1 MQLLLGS
8 LITPHVFVR
17 STLLEG
23 LDAEF
28 ELEKYSKEL
37 FVVAHDNDQ
46 NCREIA
52 QTIWDDNE
60 LKVEDASNLL
70 SLFGNS
76 DAGLRNSIAHA
87 YVDACQQTS
96 LNIQE
101 LFALYEEKKDP
112 PAPKLDQF
120 GLVIKST
127 IDNRDRWEER
137 STVAIALK
145 LLAPLYTEAHV
156 KQLFEFLV
164 ETCDKDELVAQEL
177 QDAGVEAIK
186 LHGASNVEVLIPIF
200 ENSLA
205 KTSKESV
212 VVLYGTLARDLD
224 KNDPRLKIIIDRLM
238 KSLDT
243 PAVQYA
249 VSECI
254 APLVVAMDNL
264 PQVFDELFEKL
275 FTAKKCHRVEVQH
288 MVSLGWLKVAV

>member
-1 MQLLLGS
+1 M
-8 LITPHVFVR
+8 
-17 STLLEG
+17 
-23 LDAEF
+23 
-28 ELEKYSKEL
+28 
-37 FVVAHDNDQ
+37 
-46 NCREIA
+46 
-52 QTIWDDNE
+52 
-60 LKVEDASNLL
+60 
-70 SLFGNS
+70 
-76 DAGLRNSIAHA
+76 
-87 YVDACQQTS
+87 
-96 LNIQE
+96 
-101 LFALYEEKKDP
+101 
-112 PAPKLDQF
+112 
-120 GLVIKST
+120 IKST

>member
-1 MQLLLGS
+1 M
-8 LITPHVFVR
+8 
-17 STLLEG
+17 
-23 LDAEF
+23 
-28 ELEKYSKEL
+28 
-37 FVVAHDNDQ
+37 
-46 NCREIA
+46 
-52 QTIWDDNE
+52 
-60 LKVEDASNLL
+60 
-70 SLFGNS
+70 
-76 DAGLRNSIAHA
+76 
-87 YVDACQQTS
+87 
-96 LNIQE
+96 
-101 LFALYEEKKDP
+101 
-112 PAPKLDQF
+112 
-120 GLVIKST
+120 
-127 IDNRDRWEER
+127 
-137 STVAIALK
+137 
-145 LLAPLYTEAHV
+145 
-156 KQLFEFLV
+156 
-164 ETCDKDELVAQEL
+164 
-177 QDAGVEAIK
+177 
-186 LHGASNVEVLIPIF
+186 IPIF